1 MIRLLAFLLTLLIA
15 VPAAA
20 QPLAAGRNHIA
31 AELVAESATPAPGQ
45 SVTIAFSFTPEPGW
59 HGYWLNPGDAGQAA
73 RVEWQLPDG
82 AEVGALRYPV
92 PERLIIQGL
101 MNHVFNGPHAF
112 LATLRLPAGIAPG
125 TAIPVR
131 ARIDYLAC
139 TDEICVPERA
149 NLSLD
154 LRAGDG
160 SVAGD
165 QRTRFDAWRAA
176 LPRPLG
182 SEGAFEF
189 RDGRLRVAVP
199 LPASVGVNDPHLFA
213 ATPNALIYAADQ
225 AISRNGDMLIVETQ
239 AGSQANGLAGFEG
252 LIAIGEG
259 QGLAFAAR
267 PGPVPPAG
275 EPIRAVVSGGSV
287 SLIVA
292 LLGAILGGLILNIMP
307 CVFPILSLKAL
318 SLARAGETPQ
328 KARAEALAYSA
339 GVIVTCLALGALLL
353 VLRAS
358 GEAVGW
364 AFQLQEPRVV
374 LLLLLLTTAVAL
386 NLAGLF
392 RLPGL
397 SLDRADGGR
406 TSAFA
411 TGALAA
417 FVATPCTGPFMAA
430 ALGATLVLPTT
441 GALAVFGG
449 LGLGLALPFLLL
461 GFVPALRRR
470 IPRPGPWMVK
480 MQRLLSIPMFLTAL
494 GLAWVLG
501 RQTGVD
507 GMALGLA
514 AALALGLLLWWIG
527 ARSERNH
534 RLAAAAAMVAVV
546 AGSLLV
552 VRTGETAPRSSATLL
567 GAEPFSETRL
577 SALRAERRPV
587 FVYFTADWCLSCK
600 VNERGPLA
608 SAAVTEAFRAK
619 GVRVLEGDWTLGDA
633 EIGRF
638 LERHGR
644 SGVPLYLYYAPGREP
659 LVLPQIL
666 TASALTA
673 LAG

>member
-1 MIRLLAFLLTLLIA
+1 MARLIAFLLALLLA
-15 VPAAA
+15 APAAA

-31 AELVAESATPAPGQ
+31 AELVAESASPKPGET
-45 SVTIAFSFTPEPGW
+45 VTVAFSFTPEPGW
-59 HGYWLNPGDAGQAA
+59 HGYWLNPGDAGQPA
-73 RVEWQLPDG
+73 RVQWQLPAG
-82 AEVGALRYPV
+82 VEASALRYPV
-92 PERLIIQGL
+92 PEKLVIQGL

-112 LATLRLPAGIAPG
+112 LATLRLPEGIAPG

-139 TDEICVPERA
+139 TDQICVPERA
-149 NLSLD
+149 DLSLN
-154 LRAGDG
+154 LTAGDG
-160 SVAGD
+160 SVTAD
-165 QRTRFDAWRAA
+165 QRARFDGWRAV

-182 SEGAFEF
+182 SEASFEL
-189 RDGRLRVAVP
+189 RDGRLRLAVP
-199 LPASVGVNDPHLFA
+199 LPASVSVNNPHLFA
-213 ATPNALIYAADQ
+213 ATPNALVYAADQ
-225 AISRNGDMLIVETQ
+225 AISRNGDTLIVETD
-239 AGSQANGLAGFEG
+239 AGSQANSLGAFEG
-252 LIAIGEG
+252 LISIGEG
-259 QGLAFAAR
+259 QGLTFAAR
-267 PGPVPPAG
+267 PGPVPSAG
-275 EPIRAVVSGGSV
+275 EPVGPAAGEGV

-292 LLGAILGGLILNIMP
+292 LLGAILGGLILNVMP

-328 KARAEALAYSA
+328 KARGEALAYSA
-339 GVIVTCLALGALLL
+339 GVIVTCLALGSLLL
-353 VLRAS
+353 VLRES

-374 LLLLLLTTAVAL
+374 LVLLLLTTAVAL

-397 SLDRADGGR
+397 SLDRSDGGR

-430 ALGATLVLPTT
+430 ALGATLVLPAA

-461 GFVPALRRR
+461 AFIPALRRR
-470 IPRPGPWMVK
+470 IPRPGPWMLK
-480 MQRLLSIPMFLTAL
+480 LQRLLSIPMFLTAL

-527 ARSERNH
+527 ARGERAH
-534 RLAAAAAMVAVV
+534 RIVAGAALVAVLV
-546 AGSLLV
+546 GSLLV
-552 VRTGETAPRSSATLL
+552 VRTSEGAPPNSAGLL
-567 GAEPFSETRL
+567 GAEPFSEARL
-577 SALRAERRPV
+577 ASLRAERQPV
-587 FVYFTADWCLSCK
+587 FVYFTADWCLTCK

-608 SAAVTEAFRAK
+608 SSAVTEAFQAK

-633 EIGRF
+633 AIGRF

-644 SGVPLYLYYAPGREP
+644 SGVPLYLYYAPGQDARE
-659 LVLPQIL
+659 LPQIL

>member
-1 MIRLLAFLLTLLIA
+1 MARLLLLLASLFFA

-45 SVTIAFSFTPEPGW
+45 SVTIAFAFTPEPGW
-59 HGYWLNPGDAGQAA
+59 HGYWLNPGDAGQPA
-73 RVEWQLPDG
+73 RVEWSLPAG
-82 AEVGALRYPV
+82 AQVSALRHPV
-92 PERLIIQGL
+92 PERLVIQGL

-112 LATLRLPAGIAPG
+112 LATLRLPADVAPG

-139 TDEICVPERA
+139 TDQICVPERA
-149 NLSLD
+149 DLALN

-160 SVAGD
+160 SITAE
-165 QRTRFDAWRAA
+165 QRARFDAWRAA

-182 SEGAFEF
+182 SEGRFEL

-199 LPASVGVNDPHLFA
+199 LPASVTVSDPHLFA
-213 ATPNALIYAADQ
+213 ATPGALVYAADQ
-225 AISRNGDMLIVETQ
+225 AISRNGDTLIVETQ
-239 AGSQANGLAGFEG
+239 AASQANGLAGFDG
-252 LIAIGEG
+252 LIRIGEG
-259 QGLAFAAR
+259 QGLTFAAR

-275 EPIRAVVSGGSV
+275 EPVGEPSGEGL
-287 SLIVA
+287 SLILA

-318 SLARAGETPQ
+318 SLARAGGAPNA
-328 KARAEALAYSA
+328 ARTEALSYSA
-339 GVIVTCLALGALLL
+339 GVIITCLALGALLL

-374 LLLLLLTTAVAL
+374 LLLLLLVTAVAL

-430 ALGATLVLPTT
+430 ALGATLVLPAA

-461 GFVPALRRR
+461 GFIPALRRR

-480 MQRLLSIPMFLTAL
+480 LQRILSIPMFLTAL

-527 ARSERNH
+527 ARGERGH
-534 RLAAAAAMVAVV
+534 RIAAAAALAVV
-546 AGSLLV
+546 ILASLLV
-552 VRTGETAPRSSATLL
+552 VRTGENAPQSSAGLL
-567 GAEPFSETRL
+567 NAEPFSEARL
-577 SALRAERRPV
+577 VALRAERQPV
-587 FVYFTADWCLSCK
+587 FVYFTADWCITCK

-608 SAAVTEAFRAK
+608 SAAVTDAFRAK

-644 SGVPLYLYYAPGREP
+644 SGVPLYLYYAPGQEARE
-659 LVLPQIL
+659 LPQIL